1 MVTVEHRTGAAPA
14 AADAPAMPRRNDNLL
29 AASYRRPSM
38 PRRYFYD
45 IDRRGEV
52 WHDGTMLTDEVFLR
66 QFFRRLR
73 RDERAAFADHPFVSP
88 CAGEENRVRAEVTPI
103 VFRRLIGSALLANG
117 GVVVPFQPE
126 SLRVDR
132 DGRLFHAAPVGGVGL
147 LLPDVVSDLA
157 PQLAMRDGGYVFR
170 DGERTLPIAALD

>member
-1 MVTVEHRTGAAPA
+1 
-14 AADAPAMPRRNDNLL
+14 
-29 AASYRRPSM
+29 M

-117 GVVVPFQPE
+117 GASSAREKSWRTRSSSLERAPHAERVVARMRAGRNFMARPIAVEVSWFYL
-126 SLRVDR
+126 SRALRGWEPVVTSRNGAPD
-132 DGRLFHAAPVGGVGL
+132 PVGGG
-147 LLPDVVSDLA
+147 
-157 PQLAMRDGGYVFR
+157 QQR
-170 DGERTLPIAALD
+170 